1 MIMTMKIVM
10 MMMGIY
16 RMIGLYKVE
25 ADVGILDST
34 KGDSFEKNG
43 EPRVWR

>member
-1 MIMTMKIVM
+1 MMIMRIVMM

-25 ADVGILDST
+25 ADAGILDST

-43 EPRVWR
+43 KPRIWR